1 MSNYTYTDTSSEFV
15 DQERTGLPLVG
26 AVENIFNASLAYES
40 EKLFARL
47 SMHSSD
53 DNLFEVGDN
62 IYEDIYYDAQTFIDL
77 NAAFKVNDKLKIIA
91 EVKNLTDEP
100 LRFYQGLKDRT
111 FQVEFYDLNWNIGLR
126 FEL

>member
-1 MSNYTYTDTSSEFV
+1 MN
-15 DQERTGLPLVG
+15 QK
-26 AVENIFNASLAYES
+26 
-40 EKLFARL
+40 KLFARL